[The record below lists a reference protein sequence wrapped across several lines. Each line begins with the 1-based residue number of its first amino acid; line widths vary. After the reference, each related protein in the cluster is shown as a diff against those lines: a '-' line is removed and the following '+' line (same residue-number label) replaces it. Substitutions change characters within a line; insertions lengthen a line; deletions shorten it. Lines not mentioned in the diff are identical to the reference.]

1 MGETDTDNEDN
12 VGSAVIEPGEQRNEL
27 GLSVGTDI
35 QAVKSGEATEKH
47 PLGCISFPS
56 CNTSQI
62 RIIEGILPILLSP

>member
-1 MGETDTDNEDN
+1 MGETDTDDEDN
-12 VGSAVIEPGEQRNEL
+12 VGSAVIELGERRKEL

-35 QAVKSGEATEKH
+35 QAVKSGEATEEH
-47 PLGCISFPS
+47 PLGWYLFPS